1 MSIPENFEISNS
13 KIPTNVLLPLQPNNE
28 RLEFLSETNKEG
40 KLHSTWKQNY
50 GLGCFE
56 KFIEMLS
63 AL

>member
-13 KIPTNVLLPLQPNNE
+13 KIPTNVLLNFVV
-28 RLEFLSETNKEG
+28 EFLSETNKEG